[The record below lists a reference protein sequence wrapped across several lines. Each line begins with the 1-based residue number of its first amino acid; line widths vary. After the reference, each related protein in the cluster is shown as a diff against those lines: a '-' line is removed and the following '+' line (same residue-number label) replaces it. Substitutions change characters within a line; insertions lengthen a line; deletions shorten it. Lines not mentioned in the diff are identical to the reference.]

1 MYTRP
6 FRARK
11 RAHSERAHRE
21 TQHHLTVIEDPE
33 AIVGRPPSEAAWS
46 AEDFA
51 VARRGHLA
59 PAAHPAAQHC
69 RRSPASGRVRATQSS
84 STGGVGPSNNDFGG
98 SNQDWVDAYND
109 QFNTPSTPTLPS
121 SEGPKTTAQI
131 VDDWYSNPYNATGI
145 TSVEQMRGRDAYNAN
160 PFDAYDPSGP
170 DAFGSGNF
178 KGLDDQFTSL
188 KLHQLYLIAIIAHLL
203 IRLME

>member
-69 RRSPASGRVRATQSS
+69 RRSADRPPASSS
-84 STGGVGPSNNDFGG
+84 VYSCR
-98 SNQDWVDAYND
+98 
-109 QFNTPSTPTLPS
+109 S
-121 SEGPKTTAQI
+121 SQK
-131 VDDWYSNPYNATGI
+131 
-145 TSVEQMRGRDAYNAN
+145 
-160 PFDAYDPSGP
+160 
-170 DAFGSGNF
+170 
-178 KGLDDQFTSL
+178 
-188 KLHQLYLIAIIAHLL
+188 
-203 IRLME
+203 

>member
-59 PAAHPAAQHC
+59 
-69 RRSPASGRVRATQSS
+69 ASARIAPPQ
-84 STGGVGPSNNDFGG
+84 
-98 SNQDWVDAYND
+98 
-109 QFNTPSTPTLPS
+109 
-121 SEGPKTTAQI
+121 
-131 VDDWYSNPYNATGI
+131 
-145 TSVEQMRGRDAYNAN
+145 
-160 PFDAYDPSGP
+160 
-170 DAFGSGNF
+170 
-178 KGLDDQFTSL
+178 
-188 KLHQLYLIAIIAHLL
+188 QLYMMKVVPTMNCSGCTLDAPTKAKPVCDTS
-203 IRLME
+203 RASVTDR